1 MQVQHVQL
9 YRGTTAQND
18 AYTGLEG
25 ELTVDITTSGLR
37 VHDGKTKGGNLVGN
51 KIVYAESEPAD
62 ADVAAGTIVFYP
74 ATNILGD

>member
-1 MQVQHVQL
+1 MTVHVQL
-9 YRGTTAQND
+9 HRGTTAQND

-25 ELTVDITTSGLR
+25 EITVDTTTGAIR

-74 ATNILGD
+74 ATNLLGD